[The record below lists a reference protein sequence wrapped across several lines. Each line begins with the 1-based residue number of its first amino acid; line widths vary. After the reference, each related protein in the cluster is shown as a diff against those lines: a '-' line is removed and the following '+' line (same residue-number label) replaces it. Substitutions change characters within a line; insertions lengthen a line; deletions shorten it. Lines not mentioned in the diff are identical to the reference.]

1 MADLAVVFHWPPD
14 ALSGMSLEELG
25 RWWAKARARAAP
37 AEDADG

>member
-14 ALSGMSLEELG
+14 ALSAMSLADLG

-37 AEDADG
+37 AEDDHG